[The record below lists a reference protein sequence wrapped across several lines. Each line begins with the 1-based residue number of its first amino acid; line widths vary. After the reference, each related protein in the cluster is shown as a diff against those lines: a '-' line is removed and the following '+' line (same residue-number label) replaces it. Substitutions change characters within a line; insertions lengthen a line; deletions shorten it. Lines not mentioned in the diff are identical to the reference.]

1 MIFTPIKLDKMRN
14 VVLGFQALQEF
25 KKITGKSLTK
35 IDFESADL
43 DVESIVPAI
52 FYAGLKHEDK
62 ELTLE
67 KTNLLEKIDLNIEL
81 LTEEDKTNLKNGI
94 RLYGNEAL
102 ATWKE
107 NYTSWFKVLD

>member
-67 KTNLLEKIDLNIEL
+67 KTVEL
-81 LTEEDKTNLKNGI
+81 LASYIEIRQNNTDNKGI
-94 RLYGNEAL
+94 
-102 ATWKE
+102 
-107 NYTSWFKVLD
+107 